1 MMRQSHCDKLHQ
13 SPVPLMKG
21 TLQMVIFHI
30 LSMANSSIHFYSLAP
45 DKSMIV
51 NAKSTRPDVVCILVN
66 H

>member
-1 MMRQSHCDKLHQ
+1 MRHSFYDKLHQ
-13 SPVPLMKG
+13 RCMPLVKD

-30 LSMANSSIHFYSLAP
+30 LSMVNSIIHSYSLAP

-51 NAKSTRPDVVCILVN
+51 NAKSTRPDVVCIPVN